1 MAFTLVVP
9 VLEQTKLLFYV
20 FVSNAGALDKA
31 ETVSLTTVSCD
42 GSDSQC
48 DDTDTGKL
56 NETLQTLD
64 PDSDKSDED
73 EDQV

>member
-1 MAFTLVVP
+1 MNKPNFYL
-9 VLEQTKLLFYV
+9 YV
-20 FVSNAGALDKA
+20 FVSNTGALDKA
-31 ETVSLTTVSCD
+31 DTVSLATVSCD
-42 GSDSQC
+42 GSDSEC
-48 DDTDTGKL
+48 DDSTGKL